1 MRTGK
6 FKSLVKRPAP
16 FITLIGK
23 TIVSVNF
30 DTVKQILDIS
40 QFFYRKETFV
50 KQNHSHKNRRC
61 EMKPREK
68 IINRR
73 KEKGLTSKRVSE
85 LIGITQGGYSHIE
98 SGSRNLTVP
107 VAKRLAKVLD
117 MHWTEFF
124 ED

>member
-1 MRTGK
+1 
-6 FKSLVKRPAP
+6 
-16 FITLIGK
+16 
-23 TIVSVNF
+23 
-30 DTVKQILDIS
+30 
-40 QFFYRKETFV
+40 
-50 KQNHSHKNRRC
+50 
-61 EMKPREK
+61 MKPREK

-73 KEKGLTSKRVSE
+73 KEKGLTSKMVSE
-85 LIGITQGGYSHIE
+85 LIDITQGGYSHIE